1 MDTGGIMER
10 ITKSIKDCSNIFAV
24 VIIFIAGTIFFNQTE
39 IGFLSLGMF
48 SILEITL
55 VVFLGILIYS
65 RVKFRAD
72 NLHIIIKAAMGI
84 VFIGSVYI
92 LSVIRSYGLGSL
104 TSNMVAVFMLAVV
117 VSLIATIYALNK
129 KGQISAEQIIGL
141 IIFAGVLLRFAYV
154 LFTSISEMQNDIG
167 TLADGDG
174 HLGYIYYL
182 YNYKHLPD
190 FDPRYRLQF
199 YHPPLHHAISAVWLG
214 INTKLGFDLSRA
226 GENIQMLTF
235 VYSSCILFT
244 ANGILKKLKAD
255 VYTRMGALG
264 ILAFFPYFVMQA
276 GSVNN
281 DTLVTLLMA
290 VSLYL
295 ALKWYDEPNF
305 KNIILLGISIGGA
318 MMTKVSGGF
327 VAFAVAFLFVVKLV
341 KERNKLWTY
350 VKQYTVF
357 GVITV
362 PLGLWYP
369 LKNKILYNLPLNYVQ
384 ELPKELAQY
393 IEKYNTVFQRLF
405 DFSLNQ
411 FSSPA
416 IVWSNQ
422 DANCDHNIF
431 ITMIKCAAF
440 GEGNWFQND
449 GFKIM
454 IARMVFWVLAALLIS
469 LTVLFIYWVIK
480 SKLELEKRI
489 FALITVVV
497 VFALYI
503 KFCFEYM
510 FICTM
515 NVRYVLI
522 PLMLLVIGGMLGA
535 GQIKE
540 SKNGRLINI
549 LYGVQILFCILCVM
563 LFAGYFLVH

>member
-1 MDTGGIMER
+1 MEK
-10 ITKSIKDCSNIFAV
+10 ITKSIKEHPNVLAL
-24 VIIFIAGTIFFNQTE
+24 IIVFFAGTIFFNQTE
-39 IGFLSLGMF
+39 IGFLSLGKF
-48 SILEITL
+48 SFLEML
-55 VVFLGILIYS
+55 LAVVLGSLIYS
-65 RVKFRAD
+65 RVKFGSD
-72 NLHIIIKAAMGI
+72 NLHIIIKAALGI
-84 VFIGSVYI
+84 GFIGGVYI
-92 LSVIRSYGLGSL
+92 LSIIRGYGLGSL
-104 TSNMVAVFMLAVV
+104 TSNIVTVFMFVLLLSLIVV
-117 VSLIATIYALNK
+117 VYALYRSR
-129 KGQISAEQIIGL
+129 QISAEQIIGL
-141 IIFAGVLLRFAYV
+141 IIFSGILLRFAYV

-167 TLADGDG
+167 ELIDGQG
-174 HLGYIYYL
+174 HLGYVYYL
-182 YNYKHLPD
+182 YSYKQLPD

-199 YHPPLHHAISAVWLG
+199 YHPPLHHAISALWLG
-214 INTKLGFDLSRA
+214 LNTKLGFDLSRA
-226 GENIQMLTF
+226 GENIQMLTL
-235 VYSSCILFT
+235 VYSSCILFA

-255 VYTRMGALG
+255 VYTRMGAMG
-264 ILAFFPYFVMQA
+264 VLAFFPYFVMQA
-276 GSVNN
+276 GSINN

-305 KNIILLGISIGGA
+305 KNIILLGISIGSA

-327 VAFAVAFLFVVKLV
+327 VAFAVAFLFVMKLV
-341 KERNKLWTY
+341 KERKKVWTFI
-350 VKQYTVF
+350 KQYTVF
-357 GVITV
+357 GVITF

-369 LKNKILYNLPLNYVQ
+369 VKNKILYDLPLNYVQ
-384 ELPKELAQY
+384 ELPKELEQY

-449 GFKIM
+449 AFKIM
-454 IARMVFWVLAALLIS
+454 IGRMVFWVLAALLIS
-469 LTVLFIYWVIK
+469 LTVLFVYWVVK

-489 FALITVVV
+489 YALITVVV
-497 VFALYI
+497 VFGLYI

-535 GQIKE
+535 GQIRE
-540 SKNGRLINI
+540 SKNSWVINI
-549 LYGVQILFCILCVM
+549 LHGVQIAFGILCVM
-563 LFAGYFLVH
+563 LFIGYFLVH

>member
-1 MDTGGIMER
+1 MEK
-10 ITKSIKDCSNIFAV
+10 ITKNIKEHPNVLAL
-24 VIIFIAGTIFFNQTE
+24 IIVFLAGTIFFNQTE
-39 IGFLSLGMF
+39 IGFLSLGKF
-48 SILEITL
+48 SFLEML
-55 VVFLGILIYS
+55 LAVVLGSLIYS
-65 RVKFRAD
+65 RVKLGSD
-72 NLHIIIKAAMGI
+72 NLHIIIKAALGI
-84 VFIGSVYI
+84 GFIGGVYI
-92 LSVIRSYGLGSL
+92 ISIIRSYGLGSL
-104 TSNMVAVFMLAVV
+104 TSNIVTVFMFVLLLSLIVV
-117 VSLIATIYALNK
+117 VYALYRSR
-129 KGQISAEQIIGL
+129 QISAEQIIGL
-141 IIFAGVLLRFAYV
+141 IIFSGILLRFAYV

-167 TLADGDG
+167 ELIDGQG

-182 YNYKHLPD
+182 YSYKQLPD
-190 FDPRYRLQF
+190 FDPRFRLQF
-199 YHPPLHHAISAVWLG
+199 YHPPLHHAISALWLG
-214 INTKLGFDLSRA
+214 LNTKLGFDLSRA
-226 GENIQMLTF
+226 GENIQMLTL

-264 ILAFFPYFVMQA
+264 VLAFFPYFVMQA

-305 KNIILLGISIGGA
+305 KNIILLGISIGSA

-341 KERNKLWTY
+341 KERKKVWTFI
-350 VKQYTVF
+350 KQYTVF

-369 LKNKILYNLPLNYVQ
+369 VKNKILYDLPLNYVQ
-384 ELPKELAQY
+384 ELPKELEQY

-422 DANCDHNIF
+422 DSNCDHNIF

-449 GFKIM
+449 AFKIM
-454 IARMVFWVLAALLIS
+454 IGRMVFWVLAALLIS
-469 LTVLFIYWVIK
+469 LTVLFVYWVVK

-489 FALITVVV
+489 YALITVVV
-497 VFALYI
+497 VFGLYI

-535 GQIKE
+535 GQIRE
-540 SKNGRLINI
+540 SKNSWVINI
-549 LYGVQILFCILCVM
+549 LHGVQIAFGILCVM
-563 LFAGYFLVH
+563 LFIGYFLVH